1 MLSFRDLL
9 LQASNISGLTATGHT
24 TTTIMYT
31 YKEMGIGLSL
41 SMVGNMYQGIGSQLR
56 VEKHGQEVI
65 GSVIIV
71 N

>member
-1 MLSFRDLL
+1 
-9 LQASNISGLTATGHT
+9 
-24 TTTIMYT
+24 MYM

-41 SMVGNMYQGIGSQLR
+41 SMVGNMYQVIGSQLR
-56 VEKHGQEVI
+56 VENHGQEVI

>member
-9 LQASNISGLTATGHT
+9 LRASNISGLTVTGHT

-41 SMVGNMYQGIGSQLR
+41 SMVGNMYQVIGSQLR
-56 VEKHGQEVI
+56 VENHGQEVI